1 MEPFTAI
8 AVGSQVASGVAG
20 FKGNRAAA
28 RQARQVA
35 AYNEQVTQNE
45 KILLAREKVN
55 QEKLVR
61 ERGRRLYGQA
71 VTAIAVSGVQIAG
84 STYKGLA
91 DITYGVEKDA
101 AFVQYAANLEQL
113 KADYSIQ
120 KIRLESQARQSSYKS
135 AAIGSLLGGVSGAA
149 TTYLEFEG

>member
-1 MEPFTAI
+1 MSPYVTI
-8 AVGSQVASGVAG
+8 AAGAQVASGVAG

-28 RQARQVA
+28 KQARQVA

-45 KILLAREKVN
+45 KILLAREKAN

-61 ERGRRLYGQA
+61 ERGRRVYGQA
-71 VTAIAVSGVQIAG
+71 VASVAASGVEISG
-84 STYKGLA
+84 SSYRALA

-101 AFVQYAANLEQL
+101 AFVQYASNLEQL

-120 KIRLESQARQSSYKS
+120 QNRLESQAKQTAYKT
-135 AAIGSLLGGVSGAA
+135 AAMGSLLGGVAGASN
-149 TTYLEFEG
+149 TYASFT